1 MFRSRLEL
9 AVDSRSG
16 EQSLRRFRGELDQT
30 ERRGSSAFGNL
41 RSLALG
47 FAGVLGTIGA
57 TRFFRTML
65 GEQQEVERNLLRTT
79 QLLEST
85 GAAAWTTADALDAQ
99 ARGLA
104 RATLQSTAGVQR
116 AQQVLL
122 TFRNVT
128 EDTFDRSIELAADL
142 ATVMGGDIT
151 SAAQQLGRALEDPV
165 RGITALRRSGV
176 SFTDAQQELIK
187 SLVETNRASEAQALI
202 LDELAG
208 QLGGVAKREAE
219 GLAGAF
225 DTLGQANAEARE
237 ALAEYFDLAQRSTT
251 TINTLAGVVDNFT
264 QRLASG
270 DLDGIIRGVTT
281 SFQVL
286 AALAAGRL
294 AVSLGTASAAFATKT
309 AAMIAANGAAVT
321 LTRSLAL
328 LGGPFGVLIA
338 AGTAAYLFRDSINST
353 SRAANRAK
361 QEIDNLTASINLNS
375 EASIRSGIAE
385 LERKLVEVQAE
396 AAQASAEL
404 DQARLEMTDQAADA
418 ARGAGQAYNQAKAQA
433 DEYRGA
439 ISGLKGE
446 LEQLAA
452 QEDRLAEVRALGITA
467 TDGLDDSTRELT
479 TSVGSLAAGTS
490 NATREID
497 EMRRAFESLMNRLF
511 PLEAQQR
518 RYREEQLLLTQAWNE
533 GAISADRYTEAM
545 RRLEQAQLSQQTP
558 GQAYGGMGFGSQIG
572 DPMSGMGA
580 MGEAGY
586 WDQWL
591 ESARTALTDFDQLA
605 ANTAESFQRG
615 FGNAFESM
623 IMDSN
628 SLRDAAHQLFD
639 GMARTMIN
647 ALGQMAAQWISYQA
661 VQMATGRSAEAAAIA
676 GATATGAAIASAYAP
691 AAAAA
696 SLASFGGNS
705 GPAMAGIS
713 ATHSLS
719 QTMALSGMAHDGID
733 RVPKEGT
740 WLLDKGERVVRRDQA
755 DKLDAF
761 LDRQG
766 GGGESSV
773 NVKNVNVFDSA
784 DVLDQAMADT
794 AGQKVMLNYIKS
806 NRSAVRGALGV

>member
-1 MFRSRLEL
+1 GMRMEVSELSRVNDVLAATAARSNTTIQQLGQAL
-9 AVDSRSG
+9 SFAAP
-16 EQSLRRFRGELDQT
+16 FAA
-30 ERRGSSAFGNL
+30 SAGI
-41 RSLALG
+41 S
-47 FAGVLGTIGA
+47 I
-57 TRFFRTML
+57 
-65 GEQQEVERNLLRTT
+65 EE
-79 QLLEST
+79 
-85 GAAAWTTADALDAQ
+85 AAAAIGNMSDAGIQASRAGTGLVGVIRQLSNVTSGGEAVLDKYGLSIEDVSIEAHGLGRVLETLREANLSTADALALFGSEAGAAAQ
-99 ARGLA
+99 VLVSDYRGAVEGATGEAERMANQMDQGLLPA
-104 RATLQSTAGVQR
+104 FKGLGSAVAEATLQMGDSGIAGSLETLVRTATGV
-116 AQQVLL
+116 VS
-122 TFRNVT
+122 
-128 EDTFDRSIELAADL
+128 SINGMSNEFNAAN
-142 ATVMGGDIT
+142 
-151 SAAQQLGRALEDPV
+151 
-165 RGITALRRSGV
+165 GITERHNAVIQTLTG
-176 SFTDAQQELIK
+176 
-187 SLVETNRASEAQALI
+187 SL
-202 LDELAG
+202 
-208 QLGGVAKREAE
+208 
-219 GLAGAF
+219 
-225 DTLGQANAEARE
+225 
-237 ALAEYFDLAQRSTT
+237 
-251 TINTLAGVVDNFT
+251 
-264 QRLASG
+264 
-270 DLDGIIRGVTT
+270 
-281 SFQVL
+281 QVL

-294 AVSLGTASAAFATKT
+294 AVSLGTATMALGAKT
-309 AAMIAANGAAVT
+309 AAAVAANGAVVT

-328 LGGPFGVLIA
+328 LGGPAGILIA

-375 EASIRSGIAE
+375 EASIRSGIAD

-418 ARGAGQAYNQAKAQA
+418 ARGAGQAYNQAKAKA

-446 LEQLAA
+446 LEQLTA
-452 QEDRLAEVRALGITA
+452 QEDRLAEVRALGVTA
-467 TDGLDDSTRELT
+467 TDGLDDSTKELT
-479 TSVGSLAAGTS
+479 TSIGSLAAGAS
-490 NATREID
+490 DATREID
-497 EMRRAFESLMNRLF
+497 EMRRAFESLMDRLF

-558 GQAYGGMGFGSQIG
+558 GQAYGGIGFGSQIG
-572 DPMSGMGA
+572 DPVSGMGA

-591 ESARTALTDFDQLA
+591 ESARTALTDFDQMA

-647 ALGQMAAQWISYQA
+647 ALGQMAAQWVAYQA

-676 GATATGAAIASAYAP
+676 GATTTGTAIASAYAP

-705 GPAMAGIS
+705 APAMAGIA

-755 DKLDAF
+755 DRLDAF

-766 GGGESSV
+766 AG
-773 NVKNVNVFDSA
+773 DSA
-784 DVLDQAMADT
+784 PKEDRIRIINTLD
-794 AGQKVMLNYIKS
+794 AGEVVSAGLGSPAGERTLVNWVVRNRDQI
-806 NRSAVRGALGV
+806 NRSLGRTGGRA